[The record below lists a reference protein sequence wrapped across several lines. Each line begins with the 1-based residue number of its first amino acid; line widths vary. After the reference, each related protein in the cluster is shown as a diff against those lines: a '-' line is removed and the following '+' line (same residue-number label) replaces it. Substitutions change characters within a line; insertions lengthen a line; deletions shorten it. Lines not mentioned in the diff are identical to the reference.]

1 MVMLRSRRT
10 PRRLVMLVALF
21 LAVFFLLFRILGPA
35 ARSPRAFGP
44 RPASLPLGTACCRL
58 RRAASARTSAA
69 GFFLL
74 GLFAFALVFVVL
86 VLAAAALFV
95 FAGVGTCPRAGSALL
110 AVGVVLW
117 GADSDEN
124 YVIVV
129 AGEHLVGFRGSTLR
143 RDGVDRKVVRL
154 VFVVFV
160 VVGGFEGFCTVL
172 SWGQR
177 RRIVRGRVG
186 RRSGHGLR
194 FILKRFRFRFVH
206 HAEKHASPFLSFQ
219 LQLLLPGDVGQLFAS
234 SRRQFILDA
243 IL

>member
-1 MVMLRSRRT
+1 MMMLRSRRT

-21 LAVFFLLFRILGPA
+21 LAVFFLLFHIPGPA

-44 RPASLPLGTACCRL
+44 RPASLSLGTGL

-110 AVGVVLW
+110 AVGIVLW

-172 SWGQR
+172 S
-177 RRIVRGRVG
+177 GR
-186 RRSGHGLR
+186 
-194 FILKRFRFRFVH
+194 
-206 HAEKHASPFLSFQ
+206 
-219 LQLLLPGDVGQLFAS
+219 
-234 SRRQFILDA
+234 
-243 IL
+243 